1 MDGSGYARQIR
12 EERERVLAN
21 VPASARARI
30 LGLPMPYTLPVQ
42 IVPKPAPTPR
52 AAVVSRRIIV
62 EYPNRPPDVGPSP
75 QTIISAILTATGIS
89 LYEYMREG
97 RANIQ
102 ISRAR
107 QMGYWLTVKLRPD
120 MSYPE
125 LGRMFCKD
133 HTTILSGRKRGEA
146 LKDSAPI
153 RDWLAHPVIVA
164 LLEKRGEQ

>member
-1 MDGSGYARQIR
+1 MDGIGYARHIR

-21 VPASARARI
+21 VPASHRARI
-30 LGLPMPYTLPVQ
+30 LGLPMPYTVGTA
-42 IVPKPAPTPR
+42 PKPPPKPR

-107 QMGYWLTVKLRPD
+107 QMGYWLTKKLRPD
-120 MSYPE
+120 MSLPE

-133 HTTILSGRKRGEA
+133 HTTCLAGARRGEV
-146 LKDSAPI
+146 LQDCQPI
-153 RDWLAHPVIVA
+153 SDWLAHPVIVA

>member
-1 MDGSGYARQIR
+1 
-12 EERERVLAN
+12 
-21 VPASARARI
+21 
-30 LGLPMPYTLPVQ
+30 
-42 IVPKPAPTPR
+42 
-52 AAVVSRRIIV
+52 
-62 EYPNRPPDVGPSP
+62 
-75 QTIISAILTATGIS
+75 
-89 LYEYMREG
+89 MREG